1 MELSEESF
9 VNLHGFDSVGET
21 YGKSEPF
28 YMHLNSVPTKYYLST
43 LHEIVSQ
50 VEIDLMTAL
59 GPLTHDA

>member
-28 YMHLNSVPTKYYLST
+28 YMHLNSVPTKYCLST

-50 VEIDLMTAL
+50 VYIGLVTVQ
-59 GPLTHDA
+59 GPLIHDT